1 MVKGHGFKSHRAR
14 SCLYVYDCV
23 FREIF
28 FYGFVVYNVA
38 LSEWEEFFKK
48 LRKRLKSFDD
58 FSKDFEDI
66 EKEIEK
72 HHQSIIKE
80 LEKKSPNARIRKQ
93 IRNNN
98 SSSPLGPFVYGY
110 SITIGPDKKPKIRE
124 FGNVKP
130 SSKGKISVEVVKKRE
145 PLVDIIEGK
154 NKIKIVAEIPGVSKK
169 DINLDINDRQLKI
182 TTNSE
187 KKYHKVINFSNYVDP
202 SSAKAIY
209 NNGILEITLL
219 KKDNSRK
226 DKKINIE

>member
-1 MVKGHGFKSHRAR
+1 M
-14 SCLYVYDCV
+14 
-23 FREIF
+23 
-28 FYGFVVYNVA
+28 
-38 LSEWEEFFKK
+38 
-48 LRKRLKSFDD
+48 
-58 FSKDFEDI
+58 
-66 EKEIEK
+66 
-72 HHQSIIKE
+72 
-80 LEKKSPNARIRKQ
+80 
-93 IRNNN
+93 
-98 SSSPLGPFVYGY
+98 
-110 SITIGPDKKPKIRE
+110 
-124 FGNVKP
+124 
-130 SSKGKISVEVVKKRE
+130 KKRE

-182 TTNSE
+182 STNSE